1 MDTARGLERFECK
14 VIQYANS
21 GEAVMPVSEVLARVS
36 VEVPRAFT
44 VFQNPAN
51 VSGTVVLSTC
61 ITIVSLILGLL
72 TKNYICVC
80 V

>member
-14 VIQYANS
+14 VTQYANS

-51 VSGTVVLSTC
+51 VSGTVALSTC
-61 ITIVSLILGLL
+61 ITIMSSILGLS
-72 TKNYICVC
+72 TKHYICVC